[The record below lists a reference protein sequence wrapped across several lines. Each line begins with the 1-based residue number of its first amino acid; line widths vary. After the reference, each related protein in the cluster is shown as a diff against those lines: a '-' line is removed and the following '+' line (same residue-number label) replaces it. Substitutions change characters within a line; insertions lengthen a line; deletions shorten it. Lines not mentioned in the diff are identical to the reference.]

1 MCLIIGP
8 PGVGKTLLLK
18 RLNKCSTSGNY
29 SSVGDVPSTI
39 ATVGTNLVNVVTGRR
54 QEVTV
59 RELGGCMAPIWHNY
73 YSDCYALMFTV
84 DLSNHFQLS
93 AACIQ
98 LLDVL
103 SHHNLQKVPILLILN
118 KLDRSNCVSRMEF
131 DAIIRL
137 DDLLRHCKQTL
148 DIVEVSAKDG
158 QGLAK
163 LAQWIKEHAKHQT

>member
-1 MCLIIGP
+1 MC
-8 PGVGKTLLLK
+8 
-18 RLNKCSTSGNY
+18 GNY
-29 SSVGDVPSTI
+29 TAVGDAPSTI
-39 ATVGTNLVNVVTGRR
+39 ATVGTNLVNITTGRR

-73 YSDCYALMFTV
+73 YSDCHALMFMV

-103 SHHNLQKVPILLILN
+103 SHDNVQKVPILLILN
-118 KLDRSNCVSRMEF
+118 KLDRANCISRLEF

-137 DDLLRHCKQTL
+137 DDLLRHCRQPL
-148 DIVEVSAKDG
+148 SIVEVSAKDG
-158 QGLAK
+158 QGLPK
-163 LAQWIKEHAKHQT
+163 VTQWIKEYAKHQT